1 MPTIRNWLYFA
12 LVNFLILGYIVCL
25 YYLTSIQEIKANW
38 PLYRCNPMYMPLSDN
53 IEQDFAFCIQNMQS
67 NYMGYLLEPL
77 TFITGSLSNIMGGF
91 MNDINNVRYMFS
103 NIRGYMSNIFQSIF
117 GVFLN
122 LVIAFQKIIIS
133 IKDIFGKTTG
143 ILVSF
148 LYILDGSIKTM
159 GSAWNGPSGML
170 VRSLGKCF
178 HPDTNIKLKNGN
190 IIKIKDINLGDI
202 LENGSVVQATMKI
215 NNTDITTYEDLY
227 VIKNNGVNNG
237 VNNQDILVTG
247 SHLIY
252 NDGIFIAVKDYKEAV
267 KSDIKTD
274 VLSCL
279 ITSDHRIQI
288 GSKIFWDWE
297 DHFMKNLPRRID
309 M

>member
-103 NIRGYMSNIFQSIF
+103 NIRGYISNIFQSIF

-190 IIKIKDINLGDI
+190 VIKIKDINLGDI

-215 NNTDITTYEDLY
+215 DNTDIKTYEDLY
-227 VIKNNGVNNG
+227 VIKNNDVNNG
-237 VNNQDILVTG
+237 INNEDILVTG

>member
-1 MPTIRNWLYFA
+1 
-12 LVNFLILGYIVCL
+12 
-25 YYLTSIQEIKANW
+25 
-38 PLYRCNPMYMPLSDN
+38 MPLSDN

>member
-1 MPTIRNWLYFA
+1 MPTMKNWLYFA
-12 LVNFLILGYIVCL
+12 LVNFLIMGYIVCL
-25 YYLTSIQEIKANW
+25 YYLTSLQEIKANW

-190 IIKIKDINLGDI
+190 VIKIKDINLGDI

-215 NNTDITTYEDLY
+215 DNTDIKTYEDLY
-227 VIKNNGVNNG
+227 VIKNNDVNNG
-237 VNNQDILVTG
+237 INNEDILVTG

-252 NDGIFIAVKDYKEAV
+252 NDGIFIAVKDYKDAV

>member
-12 LVNFLILGYIVCL
+12 LVNFLIMGYIVCL
-25 YYLTSIQEIKANW
+25 YYLTSLQEIKANW
-38 PLYRCNPMYMPLSDN
+38 SLYRCNPMYMPLSDN
-53 IEQDFAFCIQNMQS
+53 IEQDFTYCIQNMQG
-67 NYMGYLLEPL
+67 NFMGYLLEPL
-77 TFITGSLSNIMGGF
+77 TFITGSLSNMMGGF

-103 NIRGYMSNIFQSIF
+103 NIRGYISNIFQSIF

-122 LVIAFQKIIIS
+122 LVIAFQKIIIG
-133 IKDIFGKTTG
+133 IKDIFSKTIG
-143 ILVSF
+143 VLVSF

-178 HPDTNIKLKNGN
+178 HPDTSIKLKNGN
-190 IIKIKDINLGDI
+190 IVKIKDINLGDV

-215 NNTDITTYEDLY
+215 GNTDIKTYEDLY
-227 VIKNNGVNNG
+227 VIKDKGVNNG
-237 VNNQDILVTG
+237 VNNEDILVTG

-252 NDGIFIAVKDYKEAV
+252 DDGLFISVKDCKNAV

-279 ITSDHRIQI
+279 ITSDHKIKI
-288 GSKIFWDWE
+288 GQKIFWDWE
-297 DHFMKNLPRRID
+297 DHFIKNFPKRID

>member
-178 HPDTNIKLKNGN
+178 HPDTNINLKNGN
-190 IIKIKDINLGDI
+190 VIKIKDINLGDI

-215 NNTDITTYEDLY
+215 DNTDIKTYEDLY
-227 VIKNNGVNNG
+227 VIKNNDVNNG
-237 VNNQDILVTG
+237 INNEDILVTG

-252 NDGIFIAVKDYKEAV
+252 NDGIFIAVKDYKDAV

>member
-12 LVNFLILGYIVCL
+12 LVNFLIMGYIFCL
-25 YYLTSIQEIKANW
+25 YYLTSLQEIKENW
-38 PLYRCNPMYMPLSDN
+38 ALYRCNPMYMPLSDN
-53 IEQDFAFCIQNMQS
+53 IEQDFTYCVQNMQG
-67 NYMGYLLEPL
+67 NFMGYLLEPL
-77 TFITGSLSNIMGGF
+77 TYITGSLSNMMGGF

-103 NIRGYMSNIFQSIF
+103 NIRGYISNIFQSIF

-122 LVIAFQKIIIS
+122 LVIAFQRIIIS

-143 ILVSF
+143 VLVSL
-148 LYILDGSIKTM
+148 LYILDGTIKTM

-178 HPDTNIKLKNGN
+178 HPDTSVKLKDGN
-190 IIKIKDINLGDI
+190 IVKIKDINLGDV
-202 LENGSVVQATMKI
+202 LENGSIVQATMKI
-215 NNTDITTYEDLY
+215 DNTDIETYEDLY
-227 VIKNNGVNNG
+227 VIKGHGVNNE
-237 VNNQDILVTG
+237 DILVTG

-252 NDGIFIAVKDYKEAV
+252 NDGMFIIVKDYKDAV
-267 KSDIKTD
+267 KSDIKTN

-279 ITSDHRIQI
+279 ITSDHKIQI

-297 DHFMKNLPRRID
+297 DHFFKNCPKRIE

>member
-190 IIKIKDINLGDI
+190 VIKIKDINLGDI

-215 NNTDITTYEDLY
+215 DNTDIKTYEDLY
-227 VIKNNGVNNG
+227 VIKNNDVNNG
-237 VNNQDILVTG
+237 INNEDILVTG

>member
-12 LVNFLILGYIVCL
+12 LVNFLIMGYIFCL
-25 YYLTSIQEIKANW
+25 YYLTSLQEIKDNW

-53 IEQDFAFCIQNMQS
+53 IEQDFTYCVQNMQG
-67 NYMGYLLEPL
+67 NFMGYLLEPL
-77 TFITGSLSNIMGGF
+77 TFITGSLSNMMGGF

-103 NIRGYMSNIFQSIF
+103 NIRGYISNIFQSIF

-122 LVIAFQKIIIS
+122 LVIAFQRIIIG

-143 ILVSF
+143 VLVSL

-159 GSAWNGPSGML
+159 TSAWNGPSGML

-190 IIKIKDINLGDI
+190 IVKIKDIDLGDV
-202 LENGSVVQATMKI
+202 LENGSIVQATMKI
-215 NNTDITTYEDLY
+215 DNTDIETYEDLY
-227 VIKNNGVNNG
+227 VIKGHGVNNE
-237 VNNQDILVTG
+237 DILVTG

-252 NDGIFIAVKDYKEAV
+252 NDGIFIIVKDYKDAV
-267 KSDIKTD
+267 KSDIKTN

-279 ITSDHRIQI
+279 ITSDHKIQI

-297 DHFMKNLPRRID
+297 DHFFKNFPKRIE

>member
-1 MPTIRNWLYFA
+1 MPTMKNWLYFA
-12 LVNFLILGYIVCL
+12 LVNVLIMGYIVCL
-25 YYLTSIQEIKANW
+25 YYLTSLQEIKASW

-53 IEQDFAFCIQNMQS
+53 IEQDFTYCVQNMQG
-67 NYMGYLLEPL
+67 NFMGYLLEPL
-77 TFITGSLSNIMGGF
+77 TFITSSLSNIMSGF
-91 MNDINNVRYMFS
+91 MDDINNVRYMFS
-103 NIRGYMSNIFQSIF
+103 NIRGYISNIFQSIF

-122 LVIAFQKIIIS
+122 LVIAFQKIIIG
-133 IKDIFGKTTG
+133 IKDIFGKTIGVTAS
-143 ILVSF
+143 L
-148 LYILDGSIKTM
+148 LNILDGSIMTM
-159 GSAWNGPSGML
+159 NSAWKGPPGML

-190 IIKIKDINLGDI
+190 IIKIKDINLGAV

-215 NNTDITTYEDLY
+215 DNTDINTYEDLY
-227 VIKNNGVNNG
+227 IIKNGGVNNE
-237 VNNQDILVTG
+237 DILVTG

-252 NDGIFIAVKDYKEAV
+252 NNGLFITVKVCKDAV
-267 KSDIKTD
+267 KSEIKTD

-279 ITSDHRIQI
+279 ITSDHKIQI

-297 DHFMKNLPRRID
+297 DHFIKNCPKRIE

>member
-190 IIKIKDINLGDI
+190 VIKIKDINLGDI

-215 NNTDITTYEDLY
+215 DNTDIKTYEDLY
-227 VIKNNGVNNG
+227 VIKNNDVNNG
-237 VNNQDILVTG
+237 INNEDILVTG

-252 NDGIFIAVKDYKEAV
+252 NDGVFIAVKDYKDAV

>member
-53 IEQDFAFCIQNMQS
+53 IEQDFAFCVQNMQS

-103 NIRGYMSNIFQSIF
+103 NIRGYISNIFQSIF

-215 NNTDITTYEDLY
+215 DNTDITTYEDLY
-227 VIKNNGVNNG
+227 VIKNNGLNNE
-237 VNNQDILVTG
+237 DILVTG

-279 ITSDHRIQI
+279 ITSDHKIQI